1 MGTIKAND
9 LVEFVLSESN
19 KAVADYFS
27 SDALILKSPIRFG
40 LDNIVRTEIETL
52 KDGQENTKNLTVL
65 LETTGGFIEVVERIY
80 NVIRKHYEHVNF
92 IVPNYAY
99 SAGTVLVLSGDEIY
113 MDYYSVLGPIDP
125 QMENENER
133 FVSGLGY
140 LAKFDDLVEKINK
153 AENPENVRAELA
165 YLLKKFDPAELFDLE
180 QARSHSE
187 DLLEE
192 WLSRHKFKDWAVTE
206 TSGLP
211 VTDDDRRARASE
223 IAKILG
229 DPQRW
234 HSHGRGIGIKELSS
248 EEIKLKITDFGNIP
262 ELNDKVR
269 KYYDLF
275 IDYCDKLGSNDTYS
289 TVIHSRNGIRRA

>member
-92 IVPNYAY
+92 IV
-99 SAGTVLVLSGDEIY
+99 
-113 MDYYSVLGPIDP
+113 GPIDP